1 MTRGKRR
8 ARSGDRAQRGPHSG
22 DRAKLGTHPAGRESA
37 DLFMDRS
44 ANRYYNECMVRAQRV
59 TKYSLGTRMKSD
71 Y

>member
-8 ARSGDRAQRGPHSG
+8 ARSGDRAKRGPHSG
-22 DRAKLGTHPAGRESA
+22 DRAQPEPHSEGRESA